1 MTGTKRP
8 DQILP
13 RGAGAAHAAA
23 DLASHRSPSG
33 ASRDRGCRDLGRLA
47 GVLPAGAR
55 SNLAHVASGPVSP
68 GSQCPG
74 PEGPGPER
82 PGSERPGS
90 ERPGP
95 VSSGSE
101 RPGSQRPGPVSSGPE
116 CSGSVSPGAE
126 CPGPVGPGRAADPV
140 DSVSPG
146 PRGARRAV

>member
-68 GSQCPG
+68 GAEC
-74 PEGPGPER
+74 
-82 PGSERPGS
+82 
-90 ERPGP
+90 
-95 VSSGSE
+95 
-101 RPGSQRPGPVSSGPE
+101 SGPE
-116 CSGSVSPGAE
+116 CSGPECSGPERPGPLSSGPDGSGPE
-126 CPGPVGPGRAADPV
+126 CPGPDP
-140 DSVSPG
+140 PG
-146 PRGARRAV
+146 PDCTTPARPCPPGAR